1 MQSSLKIFFVA
12 SNVQPESFDT
22 LDHHEE
28 SNDHIDISKNIQ
40 LVGSC
45 CTLIAE
51 DIYYN
56 KRDLLC
62 PLISL
67 LLVVPVLADTLNL
80 NLHSGRTTEKDVFF
94 GNVLLTNI
102 ELDQDE
108 LYNEILIGKSSDL
121 VNVLTIQV

>member
-1 MQSSLKIFFVA
+1 M
-12 SNVQPESFDT
+12 
-22 LDHHEE
+22 
-28 SNDHIDISKNIQ
+28 
-40 LVGSC
+40 GSC

-67 LLVVPVLADTLNL
+67 LLVVPVLVDTLNL

-108 LYNEILIGKSSDL
+108 LYNEILNGKSSDL